1 MAGKYTRRKNDKKSK
16 RNVVKV
22 TKKMLMDLV
31 NKLMTKKNK
40 SRKNKPRKNK
50 KNKKQRGG

>member
-1 MAGKYTRRKNDKKSK
+1 MAGKYTRRKNNKKSK
-16 RNVVKV
+16 RTVVKV